1 MHSSIRASTSPGW
14 RAALVVW
21 LALPFC
27 GPTEA
32 RAAERTRIA
41 VMEITA
47 TRNFDKGLNTLL
59 NELLLTELSE
69 EWDVVGKSDIASML
83 GFEQQKQMLGCS
95 DENASCLAEIG
106 GALGAPYILSGN
118 IGNLGKKH
126 NINLKVLETSKS
138 KIISRHSVIAG
149 ETEEQL
155 VADLQ
160 KALKALMEK
169 VPGAAS
175 KQKAEAA
182 AKAPPPQAAAAA
194 APKESSPSV
203 SKDKAAAPSAAA
215 AATAPPAVAK
225 QSASHAASWV
235 GIGVGVAAV
244 GGGIFFGKLARDS
257 ATQYGNALQN
267 PIADGSHLVVADE
280 AKVRYQ
286 SQTTIA
292 NVLIGTGGVVCATA
306 ILYRIFGEKPPAG
319 AGGDA
324 PALVVAPSTNGLSL
338 SGSF

>member
-1 MHSSIRASTSPGW
+1 MHSSIRASTKPGW
-14 RAALVVW
+14 RAALVMC
-21 LALPFC
+21 LALPFF

-95 DENASCLAEIG
+95 DDNASCLAEIG
-106 GALGAPYILSGN
+106 GALGAPYILSGS

-138 KIISRHSVIAG
+138 KVISRHSVIAG

-160 KALKALMEK
+160 KALRTLMEK

-182 AKAPPPQAAAAA
+182 AKAPASQSAAAA
-194 APKESSPSV
+194 APAKESSPSV
-203 SKDKAAAPSAAA
+203 TKDKPAAPSAAA
-215 AATAPPAVAK
+215 AAAPPVVAK
-225 QSASHAASWV
+225 KSASHAASWV

-267 PIADGSHLVVADE
+267 PIADGSHLAVAEE
-280 AKVRYQ
+280 AKTNYQ

-324 PALVVAPSTNGLSL
+324 PSFVVAPSTNGLSL